1 MCSSGKF
8 YVYTA
13 AQIDRMADLYIG
25 HSEKKKKKDFQKF
38 RKFWQI
44 PSKCKDWRHFIRTII
59 SQNFIK

>member
-25 HSEKKKKKDFQKF
+25 HSEKKKKKRLSKVP
-38 RKFWQI
+38 QI
-44 PSKCKDWRHFIRTII
+44 LADPFKM
-59 SQNFIK
+59 